1 MEELKIMSYYYYI
14 EDDYCYYICH
24 TEVDE
29 VKLPLQ
35 KVNKYRMVSENA
47 VKNVVRELNN
57 TNSSLIYEYKEM
69 LEDML

>member
-1 MEELKIMSYYYYI
+1 MSYYYI
-14 EDDYCYYICH
+14 EDEFCYYICH
-24 TEVDE
+24 TEVDG

-35 KVNKYRMVSENA
+35 KVNNYCEVSENA

-57 TNSSLIYEYKEM
+57 NNSSLIYDYKEM